1 MVGEARGEAMVEAVK
16 AVATVEEAKA
26 VAVTEVE
33 GWEAG
38 WAAAEKAAG

>member
-1 MVGEARGEAMVEAVK
+1 MVGEVRGEAMVEAVK
-16 AVATVEEAKA
+16 VEATVEEAKA

-38 WAAAEKAAG
+38 RAAA